1 MTDEDFEKI
10 IEKLEAEREEL
21 IECNEQF
28 SVDNQNLKYQR
39 DKAWQ
44 NILHWRNKSFEL
56 EEKLAVMTAERDEA
70 LKRAAHVEKMWG
82 EAEVKLWKAVE
93 ALKSALR
100 FIEKTER
107 ESGVILGCGDK
118 SRATLAEIKSSKAAP
133 PYGLEGE
140 THE

>member
-10 IEKLEAEREEL
+10 IEELEAKCEEL

-56 EEKLAVMTAERDEA
+56 EEKLALMTTERDEA
-70 LKRAAHVEKMWG
+70 WKRAAHAEKMWG
-82 EAEVKLWKAVE
+82 EADVQRANAVT
-93 ALKSALR
+93 
-100 FIEKTER
+100 TER
-107 ESGVILGCGDK
+107 ARIVNLLDGIDRTELDDNGWWETSFGAKFGEGILN
-118 SRATLAEIKSSKAAP
+118 TI
-133 PYGLEGE
+133 LEGDN
-140 THE
+140 HE

>member
-10 IEKLEAEREEL
+10 IEKLEVKCEEL

-56 EEKLAVMTAERDEA
+56 EENLAIMTTERDEA
-70 LKRAAHVEKMWG
+70 WKRAAYAEKMWG
-82 EAEVKLWKAVE
+82 ECLIKLK
-93 ALKSALR
+93 
-100 FIEKTER
+100 
-107 ESGVILGCGDK
+107 GDTK
-118 SRATLAEIKSSKAAP
+118 
-133 PYGLEGE
+133 
-140 THE
+140 

>member
-56 EEKLAVMTAERDEA
+56 EEKLAVMTTERDEA
-70 LKRAAHVEKMWG
+70 WKRAVHAEKMWG
-82 EAEVKLWKAVE
+82 EADVQRANAVTTERARIVKL
-93 ALKSALR
+93 LDGIDR
-100 FIEKTER
+100 TELDDNGWW
-107 ESGVILGCGDK
+107 ETSFGAKFGEGILN
-118 SRATLAEIKSSKAAP
+118 ATLK
-133 PYGLEGE
+133 GE
-140 THE
+140 NHE